1 MQVLSDKHQ
10 EVKKHLAGPK
20 NPGQSDEPMLKK
32 MRVLENRLDKLM
44 IKNNEAQSIKQT
56 YTVILKRFKEERQ
69 EYELQLSKIEKSL

>member
-1 MQVLSDKHQ
+1 
-10 EVKKHLAGPK
+10 
-20 NPGQSDEPMLKK
+20 MLKK

-69 EYELQLSKIEKSL
+69 EYELQLSQIEKSL